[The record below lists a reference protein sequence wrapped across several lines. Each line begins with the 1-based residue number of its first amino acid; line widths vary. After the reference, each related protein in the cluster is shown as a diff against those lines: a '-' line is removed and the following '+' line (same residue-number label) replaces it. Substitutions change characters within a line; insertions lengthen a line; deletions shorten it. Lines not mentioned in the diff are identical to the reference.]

1 MTFGEKLQKL
11 RRQAGMSQEEL
22 AERLSVSRQ
31 AVSRW
36 ELEGALPDAGKIVS
50 LSRIFSVTTDYLLK
64 DEVEFPE
71 PAEPPSE
78 PAPPV
83 LQKQPVGN
91 GLLIASCITGGLGAL
106 GFLVIAVLSSMIEV
120 YGTITTYEGGN
131 THYTSGW
138 TYSFT
143 AFVETYRLEAI
154 LWICGG
160 LLIIGLLLFWGW
172 WSKKHPPGLPG
183 GRKEE

>member
-36 ELEGALPDAGKIVS
+36 ELEGTLPDAGKIVS

-64 DEVEFPE
+64 DELEFSEPAETPPE
-71 PAEPPSE
+71 PAPS
-78 PAPPV
+78 AP
-83 LQKQPVGN
+83 QKQSVGK
-91 GLLIASCITGGLGAL
+91 GLFIASCITGGLGAL
-106 GFLVIAVLSSMIEV
+106 GFLVIAVLSSMIQSMVPYSYE
-120 YGTITTYEGGN
+120 EGGM
-131 THYTSGW
+131 TWYSTRPG
-138 TYSFT
+138 YSFQG
-143 AFVETYRLEAI
+143 FIETYRLEAI